1 VAELAVGERRASAR
15 DRGSL
20 IVWRVRARRR
30 SRRTYTAPRRRVVR
44 KPSTFATAPRLS
56 RTERML
62 RRRLFALAFVL
73 GVLILAPALAS
84 SQTADS
90 VIVAWTA
97 PGDDGNKGTATVYDL
112 RWSYTP
118 ISDDNFDLA
127 TPVEEG
133 VPQPLKSGTQQRVVL
148 HGLSR
153 GRPYYFAIR
162 SVDNRGNWSALSNIV
177 KWDWSLDASP
187 PLPPRHVRATK
198 ESDGVLVQWDA
209 NTEGDLAGYN
219 LYRTVDAAS
228 TERVNDALITETSYV
243 DADVPSDAQTV
254 SYELTAVDARG
265 NESAQAAPSQVAITT
280 LAAWKLMTGYPNPSR
295 LGQSVRLP
303 VVIPTN
309 GHGDAELQIVD
320 SGGHV
325 VRRLYLS
332 NPAPGT
338 TELVWDGTNDAGRP
352 TVPGVYRAWLISGN
366 TRLGARL
373 LRVP

>member
-1 VAELAVGERRASAR
+1 
-15 DRGSL
+15 
-20 IVWRVRARRR
+20 
-30 SRRTYTAPRRRVVR
+30 VVR

-62 RRRLFALAFVL
+62 RRRLFALAFVF

-187 PLPPRHVRATK
+187 PLPPRHVRATR

-309 GHGDAELQIVD
+309 GHGDAELQISIPAGTSCAV
-320 SGGHV
+320 SICRIRRPARPSWCGTARTTRGGQPCPA
-325 VRRLYLS
+325 S
-332 NPAPGT
+332 IAPGSFRAT
-338 TELVWDGTNDAGRP
+338 RGSALACSASRDAARS
-352 TVPGVYRAWLISGN
+352 RW
-366 TRLGARL
+366 RGAL
-373 LRVP
+373 S